1 MENKP
6 CNVLLH
12 WIWLQGRMDAFSKT
26 GVAMKQFQ
34 SEDPKITCHLS
45 RNALR
50 NVETHAKPTQ

>member
-1 MENKP
+1 MCSFTGFGYRVEWMP
-6 CNVLLH
+6 
-12 WIWLQGRMDAFSKT
+12 FSKT
-26 GVAMKQFQ
+26 GVRKMAMKQFQ